1 MGGEKKRD
9 AFVDIAKGIAMLL
22 IVRIHTEVF
31 GVIHAPYPIIA
42 VPFFFFMSGFYDN
55 THKPVKEW
63 FPKTF
68 KSLVVTGVI
77 WVLLSFA
84 YLSMLHYIKDRTM
97 PISFSIENPLIGGG
111 VTWFLFAL
119 FYAKCGMWIIR
130 KCKIPFYVAFPL
142 SFLIASLST
151 NNLPF
156 LLDEGLAALPFYY
169 LGFIL
174 YPYID
179 RTKGGHIILAILG
192 MICILLMPMKWF
204 PYVLVPWVVNGPIL
218 MYPIYFG
225 MTVLSF
231 FPILWLTNRITKATW
246 LANYG
251 KQTLGILVL
260 HPLMLHTCAVT
271 LNRIFVPASGPWI
284 ISFLLAYVIVCVV
297 SYYLSALIVKHCPIL
312 LGRK

>member
-1 MGGEKKRD
+1 MANQRD
-9 AFVDIAKGIAMLL
+9 FFVDIAKGIAMLL

-42 VPFFFFMSGFYDN
+42 VPFFFCMSGFYDN
-55 THKPVKEW
+55 TNRPLNEW

-68 KSLVVTGVI
+68 RSLYMTGVI

-84 YLSMLHYIKDRTM
+84 YLSLLHYIKDRTI
-97 PISFSIENPLIGGG
+97 PIEFSLEYPLIAGR

-119 FYAKCGMWIIR
+119 FYAKCGMWVIR
-130 KCKIPFYVAFPL
+130 KCKLPFYIAFPL
-142 SFLIASLST
+142 LFLIASLST
-151 NNLPF
+151 KNLPF

-174 YPYID
+174 YPYIKK
-179 RTKGGHIILAILG
+179 TKGGHVIFAILG
-192 MICILLMPMKWF
+192 MICILLMPMNWF
-204 PYVLVPWVVNGPIL
+204 PYLVVPWVISGSIFL
-218 MYPIYFG
+218 YPVYFG
-225 MTVLSF
+225 MTILSF
-231 FPILWLTNRITKATW
+231 FPILWFANRITNAAW

-271 LNRIFVPASGPWI
+271 LNRVFVPASVPWI
-284 ISFLLAYVIVCVV
+284 ITFLFAYIIVCVA
-297 SYYLSALIVKHCPIL
+297 SYYLSVLIGKHCPIL